1 MQEAVGPEQAAGPE
15 RFVDEVAVF
24 RAALDKPIGS
34 AEVLATTLERIYN
47 AFEQQ
52 DFFRYDVFQERDKA
66 PATMAALFDL
76 QMELRDKVRGWH
88 AAGLMSRPAQ
98 KAARDCLRA
107 ARYAIDILG
116 ELWIGYERLPAGES
130 PKRAFTGANYNT
142 LRNKEFPADADGTM
156 AFHSGDV
163 ILTRG
168 KLHNS
173 AAIARIGDIDS
184 QFSHVAMVYVDPR
197 GQHWAVESLIEIG
210 ALVQPLAEWLDH
222 ELGRAVLFRH
232 RDATLAQRAATMIH
246 DRVRHAN
253 SAAGKR
259 ILYDFTMSLDPKT
272 HNLYCS
278 KLVRRAFK
286 EASEGA
292 VELPTFKTR
301 LDMKNRDFMER
312 IGVQTIDT
320 FAPGDLEL
328 DPDFDIV
335 AEWRDYRVT
344 SDLRLKDIVMDKLFE
359 WMELYGYKFEE
370 TLRVML
376 ISIFGRMAS
385 YLSND
390 VKKMIDDVIPVVPVN
405 MKRSAIAAIA
415 MLHETAEPIF
425 QKLRE
430 LEDERAE
437 RSGLPL
443 HPREV
448 RQFLER
454 LRETSGAKIG
464 FLSKPIS

>member
-1 MQEAVGPEQAAGPE
+1 MQEAIGPE

-24 RAALDKPIGS
+24 RASLDRPVGN
-34 AEVLATTLERIYN
+34 AQVLATTLERIYN

-76 QMELRDKVRGWH
+76 QMELREKVRGWH
-88 AAGLMSRPAQ
+88 GEGLMSRPAQ

-116 ELWIGYERLPAGES
+116 ELWIGYERLPPDGR
-130 PKRAFTGANYNT
+130 PRRAFTGPNYNT
-142 LRNKEFPADADGTM
+142 LTNKKFSTDADGTM
-156 AFHSGDV
+156 AFQSGDV

-184 QFSHVAMVYVDPR
+184 QFSHVAMVYIDPR
-197 GQHWAVESLIEIG
+197 GQHWAVESLIELG
-210 ALVQPLAEWLDH
+210 AIVKPLAEWLEHD
-222 ELGRAVLFRH
+222 LGRAVLFRH
-232 RDATLAQRAATMIH
+232 RDQTLAQRAAALIH
-246 DRVRHAN
+246 DRVRLAN
-253 SAAGKR
+253 SPAGKR
-259 ILYDFTMSLDPKT
+259 ILYDFTMTLDPKT

-286 EASEGA
+286 EASEGK
-292 VELPTFKTR
+292 VLLPTFTTM
-301 LDMKNRDFMER
+301 LDMKNRDFVER
-312 IGVQTIDT
+312 IGVDTVET
-320 FAPGDLEL
+320 FAPGDLEI

-359 WMELYGYKFEE
+359 WMEVYDYRFEE
-370 TLRVML
+370 TLKVRL
-376 ISIFGRMAS
+376 ISVLGRLAS

-390 VKKMIDDVIPVVPVN
+390 VKKMIENVVPIVPVN

-425 QKLRE
+425 QKLRQ
-430 LEDERAE
+430 LEDERAAL
-437 RSGLPL
+437 SGLPL
-443 HPREV
+443 NPREV

-454 LRETSGAKIG
+454 MRETNGSRIG
-464 FLSKPIS
+464 YLTMPRS

>member
-1 MQEAVGPEQAAGPE
+1 MQRSAGPE

-24 RAALDKPIGS
+24 RAALDRPIVS
-34 AEVLATTLERIYN
+34 ADVLASTLERIYK

-52 DFFRYDVFQERDKA
+52 DFFRFDVFEERDKA
-66 PATMAALFDL
+66 PETMQALFDM
-76 QMELRDKVRGWH
+76 QMSLREKVREWH

-116 ELWIGYERLPAGES
+116 EIWIGYERLPEGA
-130 PKRAFTGANYNT
+130 PTKRAFTGDNYNT
-142 LRNKEFPADADGTM
+142 LINRAFAPNADGSM
-156 AFHSGDV
+156 PFQSGDV

-184 QFSHVAMVYVDPR
+184 QFSHVAVVYIDAH
-197 GQHWAVESLIEIG
+197 GMHWAVESLIELG
-210 ALVQPLAEWLDH
+210 AIVQPLAEWLQHD
-222 ELGRAVLFRH
+222 LGRAVLFRH
-232 RDATLAQRAATMIH
+232 RDGLLAQRAATLIH
-246 DRVRHAN
+246 DRVRLAN
-253 SAAGKR
+253 SPAGKP
-259 ILYDFTMSLDPKT
+259 ILYDFTMSLSPKT

-278 KLVRRAFK
+278 KLVRRAFR
-286 EASEGA
+286 EASDGA
-292 VELPTFKTR
+292 VELPTFKTL
-301 LDMKNRDFMER
+301 LDMKNRDFMDR
-312 IGVQTIDT
+312 IGVDTIET

-328 DPDFDIV
+328 EPDFDIV

-344 SDLRLKDIVMDKLFE
+344 SDLRLKDLVMDKLFE
-359 WMELYGYKFEE
+359 WMEVYGYKFDE
-370 TLRVML
+370 TIKVRL

-385 YLSND
+385 YLNHHA
-390 VKKMIDDVIPVVPVN
+390 KKMIEDVIPIVPVN
-405 MKRSAIAAIA
+405 MKRSAIAGIA

-425 QKLRE
+425 QTLAR

-437 RSGLPL
+437 KSGLPL

-448 RQFLER
+448 RQTLER
-454 LRETSGAKIG
+454 HREACGSRIG
-464 FLSKPIS
+464 YLKKPIS

>member
-1 MQEAVGPEQAAGPE
+1 MQETVGPE

-24 RAALDKPIGS
+24 RAALARPIGS
-34 AEVLATTLERIYN
+34 AQVLATTLERIYN
-47 AFEQQ
+47 SFEQQ
-52 DFFRYDVFQERDKA
+52 DFFRYDVFREREKA
-66 PATMAALFDL
+66 PATMAQLFDL
-76 QMELRDKVRGWH
+76 QMELREKVRDWH
-88 AAGLMSRPAQ
+88 AQGLMSPPAQ

-116 ELWIGYERLPAGES
+116 ELWIGYEQLPPNGR
-130 PKRAFTGANYNT
+130 PRRAFTGPNYNT
-142 LRNKEFPADADGTM
+142 LANKKFQKDPDGTM
-156 AFHSGDV
+156 AFQSGDV

-184 QFSHVAMVYVDPR
+184 QFSHVAVVYVDPLGR
-197 GQHWAVESLIEIG
+197 HWAVESLIEIG
-210 ALVQPLAEWLDH
+210 AIVKPLAEWLQHD
-222 ELGRAVLFRH
+222 LGRAVLFRH
-232 RDATLAQRAATMIH
+232 RDAILSQRAATLIH

-286 EASEGA
+286 EASDGA
-292 VELPTFKTR
+292 VELPTFTTK
-301 LDMKNRDFMER
+301 LDMRNRDFIER
-312 IGVQTIDT
+312 IGVQTVET
-320 FAPGDLEL
+320 FAPGDIEI
-328 DPDFDIV
+328 DPDFDVV

-359 WMELYGYKFEE
+359 WMEIYGYKFEE
-370 TLRVML
+370 TLKVRL
-376 ISIFGRMAS
+376 ISIFGRLSS
-385 YLSND
+385 YLSLEA
-390 VKKMIDDVIPVVPVN
+390 KKMIEDVVPIVPIN
-405 MKRSAIAAIA
+405 MKRTAIAAIA

-425 QKLRE
+425 QKLRQQ
-430 LEDERAE
+430 EDERTQK
-437 RSGLPL
+437 SGLPL

-454 LRETSGAKIG
+454 LRETNGARIG
-464 FLSKPIS
+464 YLKMPIA